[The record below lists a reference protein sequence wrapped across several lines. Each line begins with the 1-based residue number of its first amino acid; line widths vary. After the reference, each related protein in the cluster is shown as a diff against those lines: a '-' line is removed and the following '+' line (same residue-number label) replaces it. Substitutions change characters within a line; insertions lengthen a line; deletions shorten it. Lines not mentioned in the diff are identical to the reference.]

1 MFAVLAA
8 AILGGATLLAPATS
22 PTAAGASDASQ
33 ASSARIGFAPEVP
46 AAAAAVSPLA
56 GTTSLSVD
64 VVLQPRDPGAL
75 SSYAHAV
82 STPGSGSYRH
92 YLTEPQF
99 VARYAPTSQT
109 VGLVRR
115 ALVDAGLHP
124 GATSA
129 DNLSI
134 PVRATASQVSAAFAV
149 GFRQYRVARGRI
161 AYANTQAPQLPRS
174 VAPFVQSVVGLD
186 DLNLAM
192 PAVADS
198 AAAGTATGSPVA
210 EVAHPAAT
218 SGPKACSAAVTQAE
232 EQDAVTTDQV
242 GTAYGFPDLYKQG
255 DLGAGQA
262 VALYELQ
269 GYGAKDVA
277 AYEHCFGVST
287 PTTTLNVDGGPLADS
302 GVVEADL
309 DIEQVMGLAPGVHI
323 FIYQGPNNGAGGYDT
338 YRSIISGDQAK
349 VISTSWGLCEPF
361 TGSSAAQAEG
371 TLFEEAAVQGQTIVA
386 ASGDQGSEDCLGDN
400 ETYDQLAVDDPASQ
414 PYVTGVG
421 GTSWT
426 AYGTPPP
433 ETTWNEGPGCCSGA
447 GGGGVSSLWKMPT
460 YQADAAGTGVIN
472 AYSSGKPCGAAT
484 GSYCREVPDV
494 SALALPIYLQYV
506 SGSWQSWGG
515 TSLAAPLW
523 AALFALSDA
532 SPTCAGR
539 AIGFANPILYQ
550 IAAAEPAAFND
561 VTVGTN
567 DLTGKNKGKY
577 PALVGYDL
585 ATGLG
590 TPNVSLLPSALCH
603 GAPTDPVS
611 VSYPGAQKSNLD
623 AAVHLQMHASAT
635 AGAGTLTYRATG
647 LPAGM
652 KINASTGSISG
663 AATSFGGFS
672 VYVSV
677 RDTAGASA
685 STTFSWNVAVA
696 ITSANHATA
705 TIGKSFSFTIRPT
718 GDPTGIS
725 MTPNPP
731 APLTFKKQKNGTAIL
746 SGTPDAHTAVK
757 TYHLVIDATFG
768 TTASHAS
775 ATQAFVLTVAR

>member
-1 MFAVLAA
+1 M
-8 AILGGATLLAPATS
+8 
-22 PTAAGASDASQ
+22 
-33 ASSARIGFAPEVP
+33 R
-46 AAAAAVSPLA
+46 
-56 GTTSLSVD
+56 
-64 VVLQPRDPGAL
+64 
-75 SSYAHAV
+75 
-82 STPGSGSYRH
+82 
-92 YLTEPQF
+92 
-99 VARYAPTSQT
+99 PTSQT

-115 ALVDAGLHP
+115 ALVEAGLHP

-134 PVRATASQVSAAFAV
+134 PVRATAAQVSSAFEV

-161 AYANTQAPQLPRS
+161 AYANTVAPQLPRS

-192 PAVADS
+192 PAD
-198 AAAGTATGSPVA
+198 TDTTTGSRVA
-210 EVAHPAAT
+210 EVVHPAAT
-218 SGPKACSAAVTQAE
+218 SGPKACSTAVTQAE

-269 GYGAKDVA
+269 GYGTKDVA
-277 AYEHCFGVST
+277 AYEHCFGLST
-287 PTTTLNVDGGPLADS
+287 PTTTLNVDGGPLANS

-309 DIEQVMGLAPGVHI
+309 DIEQVMGLAPGVHL

-338 YRSIISGDQAK
+338 YQSIIAGDQAK

-361 TGSSAAQAEG
+361 TGSSAARGRGHPVRGSGGAGADHRRRRGRPGFGGLSRQQRHQRRTG
-371 TLFEEAAVQGQTIVA
+371 SGRSGQ
-386 ASGDQGSEDCLGDN
+386 
-400 ETYDQLAVDDPASQ
+400 PALCDRS
-414 PYVTGVG
+414 G

-426 AYGTPPP
+426 AYGTPPT

-472 AYSSGKPCGAAT
+472 AYSSGTPCGAAS

-532 SPTCAGR
+532 SSTCSGR
-539 AIGFANPILYQ
+539 AIGFANPILYE

-567 DLTGKNKGKY
+567 DLTGKHGGTY
-577 PALVGYDL
+577 PARAGYDL

-590 TPNVSLLPSALCH
+590 TPNVSLLASALCH
-603 GAPTDPVS
+603 SAPADPVT
-611 VSYPGAQKSNLD
+611 VSYPGAQKSNLQ
-623 AAVHLQMHASAT
+623 AGVHLQTH
-635 AGAGTLTYRATG
+635 AGASGSAGALTYRATG
-647 LPAGM
+647 LPAGI
-652 KINASTGSISG
+652 KINASTGLISG
-663 AATSFGGFS
+663 AATSWGGFS
-672 VYVSV
+672 VYLSV
-677 RDTAGASA
+677 RDKAGQSA

-696 ITSANHATA
+696 ITSTNHATA

-718 GDPTGIS
+718 GDPTS
-725 MTPNPP
+725 LSVTPKPP
-731 APLTFKKQKNGTAIL
+731 APLVFKKQKNGTATL
-746 SGTPDAHTAVK
+746 SGTPNSHTKVG
-757 TYHLVIDATFG
+757 TYHLVIDATYG